1 MKRYV
6 KSGKDVPRKVYID
19 TIDIGECIAD
29 EPDGAYVEVTD
40 LYNGY
45 GGQII
50 TSQACFFGMA
60 ETRFTKY
67 GLTSEDRMFIFQLPA
82 MIVLRY
88 LFCI

>member
-1 MKRYV
+1 MRIEYEEIR

-50 TSQACFFGMA
+50 VKFADG
-60 ETRFTKY
+60 TKAY
-67 GLTSEDRMFIFQLPA
+67 YDQSDEVYVQ
-82 MIVLRY
+82 Y
-88 LFCI
+88 